1 MKIDCHG
8 VTRAGDG
15 GAAIAAIFMIELRG
29 SVIAAVIDVQI
40 VIINI
45 YVTREQHPIARG
57 GGQHERAVAVV
68 AVVAGGAAVVIDL
81 ERLYA
86 RGDGE

>member
-1 MKIDCHG
+1 
-8 VTRAGDG
+8 
-15 GAAIAAIFMIELRG
+15 MIELRG
-29 SVIAAVIDVQI
+29 SVVAAVIDGKCRRTQIPIVQL
-40 VIINI
+40 NSS
-45 YVTREQHPIARG
+45 RKLHPVACG

-81 ERLYA
+81 ERLYV